1 VHDLT
6 DERIDIQTLF
16 QALYN
21 VKFLEQIPLV
31 SHHYQAANADDIY
44 CFVVPE
50 PP

>member
-1 VHDLT
+1 VQDLT

-31 SHHYQAANADDIY
+31 SLHPAANADDIY
-44 CFVVPE
+44 CFLVPE

>member
-1 VHDLT
+1 LKETLQRDYGVHDLT

-31 SHHYQAANADDIY
+31 SI
-44 CFVVPE
+44 VIT
-50 PP
+50 